1 MLLTARVLD
10 FHGGMFS
17 IRDDE
22 TEDQVLRRSKDSV
35 YWLETVR
42 IFEEA
47 FGIKRLEKTIKEV

>member
-10 FHGGMFS
+10 FHGDMFS
-17 IRDDE
+17 IGEDE

-35 YWLETVR
+35 YYFETVR

-47 FGIKRLEKTIKEV
+47 FGIQRLEKTIKEV